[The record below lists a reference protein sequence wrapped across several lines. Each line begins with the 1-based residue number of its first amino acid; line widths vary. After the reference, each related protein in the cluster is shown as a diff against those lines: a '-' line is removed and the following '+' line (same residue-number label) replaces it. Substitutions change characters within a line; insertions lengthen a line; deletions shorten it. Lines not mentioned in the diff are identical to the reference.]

1 MDIPVIEFTEDDA
14 PAPQPEN
21 DEGQDQPPFTALRAL
36 VGTLFHPRATFQH
49 MREAKR
55 GHWWVV
61 LFITLAA
68 VALFTVT
75 RTNVQTARRAEMLA
89 QMEAAGETTG
99 STARTGGGGPGGGGP
114 PGGGMAGPGMGMMLG
129 GGGGGSSAE
138 DAAGAMGGTSL
149 ALSLGTGVLGVVV
162 GYFARGLLLF
172 LLSLALGGQ
181 ATFKQVFRAGVW
193 ATLPLAIRNLV
204 QGMVVVITGAIPISG
219 LSGVFGGG
227 PPGGSSALLSSLLS
241 EIDIYTVWSLI
252 LIAAAVV
259 VTAKLSRLKGAV
271 VSLLSWLIMAGAT
284 LGASALAGSLLG
296 GG

>member
-1 MDIPVIEFTEDDA
+1 VIEFTEDDA

-36 VGTLFHPRATFQH
+36 VGTLFHPRATFQR

-68 VALFTVT
+68 VTLFIVM

-89 QMEAAGETTG
+89 QMEAAGETG
-99 STARTGGGGPGGGGP
+99 SSTAQAQGGGPGGGGP

-129 GGGGGSSAE
+129 GGGGGGSSSA
-138 DAAGAMGGTSL
+138 DSAAGAMGGTSL

-181 ATFKQVFRAGVW
+181 ATFKQIFRAGVW
-193 ATLPLAIRNLV
+193 ATLPLAVRNLV

-227 PPGGSSALLSSLLS
+227 APGGSSVLLSGLLS

-252 LIAAAVV
+252 LIAAAVTA
-259 VTAKLSRLKGAV
+259 TAKLSRLKGAV
-271 VSLLSWLIMAGAT
+271 ASLLSWLIMVGAT